1 MTHPDTKHMHELV
14 EQQTGYR
21 VSVDLI
27 SGIHEHAQM
36 ISARPANPV
45 HMTGEVAGQVSDELR
60 RILAILRKEMS
71 RQEIQAALALRGREN
86 FEARYLKPALEAD
99 LVERTIPAKPNSRL
113 QKYRLT
119 EKGRALAG
127 KTVSQ

>member
-1 MTHPDTKHMHELV
+1 MTHPDTKHMLELV

-119 EKGRALAG
+119 EKCRELVG